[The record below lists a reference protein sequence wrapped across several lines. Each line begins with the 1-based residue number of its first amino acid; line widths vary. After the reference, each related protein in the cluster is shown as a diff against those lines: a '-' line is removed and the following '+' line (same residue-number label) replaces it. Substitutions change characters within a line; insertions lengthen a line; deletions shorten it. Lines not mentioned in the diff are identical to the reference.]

1 MELDDF
7 LERLKNTIN
16 ELMGAVANIQV
27 AASVNRGV
35 CAGSVTYTVKPT
47 RTASEYEALRLV
59 HDAYA
64 ANGVA
69 LDLET
74 PEGARMFFRVF
85 LEAVKSIVSE
95 NQRVNIVDRLVYEP
109 RCYEDGRG
117 AYMCPIAKSAE
128 FNRLPC
134 EVALDKSPSFLGR
147 QKARARREPYDNA
160 GTKAKPARV
169 GRRTTVTCPQCGL
182 EIPIENTERE

>member
-1 MELDDF
+1 MDNEEL
-7 LERLKNTIN
+7 LERLRETIA
-16 ELMGAVANIQV
+16 EAVGEAVKLAVSTN
-27 AASVNRGV
+27 VNRGV

-109 RCYEDGRG
+109 RCYSDGRG
-117 AYMCPIAKSAE
+117 AHMQPIASSAE

-147 QKARARREPYDNA
+147 QKARARREPYDA

-169 GRRTTVTCPQCGL
+169 GRRTTVTCPKCGF
-182 EIPIENTERE
+182 EIPIEDTERE